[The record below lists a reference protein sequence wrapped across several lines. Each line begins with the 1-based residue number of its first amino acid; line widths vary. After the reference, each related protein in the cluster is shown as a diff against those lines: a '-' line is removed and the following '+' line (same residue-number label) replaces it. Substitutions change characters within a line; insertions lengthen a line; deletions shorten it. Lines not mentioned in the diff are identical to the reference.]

1 MLNGGNKLQEYLS
14 DSLHESK
21 TLDKRIATTYSVL
34 EQSDMG
40 KSEKKTSNIL
50 IKRASTSMKKE
61 NQLSRPQTR
70 TFTKQLDDSNFE
82 TDKKLNKLSGS
93 STRAGKKPRRV
104 QTRVTKIRTQ
114 KMFENNSS
122 ELRKNESD

>member
-70 TFTKQLDDSNFE
+70 TFTKQLDDSNLE

-93 STRAGKKPRRV
+93 SNRAGKKPRRV

-114 KMFENNSS
+114 KMF
-122 ELRKNESD
+122 